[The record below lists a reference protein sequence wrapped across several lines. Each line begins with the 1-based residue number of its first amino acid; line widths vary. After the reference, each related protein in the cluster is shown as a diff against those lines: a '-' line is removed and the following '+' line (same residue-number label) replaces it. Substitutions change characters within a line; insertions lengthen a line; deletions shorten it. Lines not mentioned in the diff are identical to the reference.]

1 MKKNFKVA
9 FVGCGRVAH
18 HYLKMI
24 KQIRNINIQID
35 AVCDIEKKKAIKF
48 SKKINSKPYF
58 NLKKE
63 FTSYTF
69 NWYEHNER
77 G

>member
-35 AVCDIEKKKAIKF
+35 AVCDIEKKIYRNKLNA
-48 SKKINSKPYF
+48 Y
-58 NLKKE
+58 
-63 FTSYTF
+63 
-69 NWYEHNER
+69 R
-77 G
+77 